1 MLKSVVYVIHDQSH
15 DIEETKINQLEKGN
29 RIYLEKNLQM
39 GHHGAETQVYL
50 PVMVN
55 LNSLKRE
62 VTKFGKNA

>member
-1 MLKSVVYVIHDQSH
+1 
-15 DIEETKINQLEKGN
+15 
-29 RIYLEKNLQM
+29 M

-62 VTKFGKNA
+62 VTTFRKMLEKNSFYRNFIVTGK